1 MEYHAYDE
9 VNVTSVN
16 TNEICSRIQTK
27 INPSYGLQ
35 SAAYNDQS
43 TAKRTKR
50 KTNANDSQKNIMVLI
65 MLIIMIVI
73 LLLFFVAS
81 IALSMVTVNQL
92 VSVETQLIIAQSNIS
107 QNLNQLDAKLENYIS
122 LQTQYTSVQTQTQC
136 GQGLWHR
143 LIFLN
148 MSDPTEQCP
157 FAWWEYN
164 TGGVRACGRPTSLS
178 GSCAAI
184 RHFTSRQYSR
194 VCGRVIGYQFASPDA
209 FRHHVNSNS
218 IDLDGINITCGE
230 KHGHIW
236 SYIAGHPQ
244 TTAFYPS
251 KCPCSND
258 NGQRIDPPSSVGD
271 NYYCESG
278 NPNISHTETLYTNDP
293 LWDGQQ
299 CVGEGTCCT
308 GTNSPPWFSVQ
319 LPAPATDAIEV
330 SICCDQSTS
339 DEDVPVELIEI
350 YVQ

>member
-1 MEYHAYDE
+1 MENHAYDE

-16 TNEICSRIQTK
+16 TNETCSRIQSK
-27 INPSYGLQ
+27 INPSYELQ

-50 KTNANDSQKNIMVLI
+50 KTNANDSQKNIVVLI
-65 MLIIMIVI
+65 MLIITIVI
-73 LLLFFVAS
+73 LLLFFLAS
-81 IALSMVTVNQL
+81 IALSMVTVNRL
-92 VSVETQLIIAQSNIS
+92 ASVETQLIIAQSNIS

-122 LQTQYTSVQTQTQC
+122 LQTQYASVQTQTQC

-157 FAWWEYN
+157 FAWREYN
-164 TGGVRACGRPTSLS
+164 NSGVRACGRPTSS
-178 GSCAAI
+178 KGSCAAI

-209 FRHHVNSNS
+209 FRHHEKSNN
-218 IDLDGINITCGE
+218 IDLDGINIT
-230 KHGHIW
+230 HGTNHSHIW
-236 SYIAGHPQ
+236 SYVAGYIQINIQH
-244 TTAFYPS
+244 PS
-251 KCPCSND
+251 KCPCSID
-258 NGQRIDPPSSVGD
+258 NGQGIGPPSSVGD

-278 NPNISHTETLYTNDP
+278 SPNDHPVSLYTDDP

-299 CVGEGTCCT
+299 CEGTCCT
-308 GTNSPPWFSVQ
+308 GTNSPPWFSVDFRNQ
-319 LPAPATDAIEV
+319 TTDAIEV
-330 SICCDQSTS
+330 SICCDQSTE

-350 YVQ
+350 FVQ